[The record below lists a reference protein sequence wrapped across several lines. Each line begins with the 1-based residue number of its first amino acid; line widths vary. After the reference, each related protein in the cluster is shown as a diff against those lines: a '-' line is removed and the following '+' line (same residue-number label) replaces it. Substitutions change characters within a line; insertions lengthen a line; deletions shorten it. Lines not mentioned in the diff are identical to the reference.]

1 MMENNKAQIAAKKE
15 MLARQEQEEKELVD
29 RMLKKFA
36 QDEEDELQR
45 ERNRHLFKQR
55 FMTEVN
61 KQLLERSVIEQREK
75 EREAKEQEALKLREE
90 QRQRVIAEAKRML
103 LLKHAA
109 ELEGFMPLPKS
120 GL

>member
-55 FMTEVN
+55 FMAEAN
-61 KQLLERSVIEQREK
+61 KQLLERSVIEQQEK